1 MKRVVVLGCGPAG
14 LLAAHAAS
22 MAGASVVIYSIKRQS
37 PINGAQY
44 LHREIPGLTHGPD
57 GWITY
62 MKTGDR
68 DGYARKV
75 YGTADVHVSWDQ
87 WDAVSKPAWSM
98 QKIYMELWGMYEQ
111 AIRDQEIKPD
121 DLNNLD
127 FFGGF
132 DLCITSLPAHK
143 VCEKQHIFQSVEM
156 YIKDGFAPGV
166 IIPLNTIIYNGH
178 ESIPWHRASNLFG
191 FKSMEYGSMGA
202 AKGLQQNPNWTFYG
216 MKPTSPNCDCHP
228 HWMRVG
234 RFGQWKRGVLVH
246 HAFEEVER
254 AMHQMR

>member
-1 MKRVVVLGCGPAG
+1 VKRVVVLGCGPAG

-22 MAGASVVIYSIKRQS
+22 MAGADVKIISIKRQS

-62 MKTGDR
+62 IKTGGR

-75 YGTADVHVSWDQ
+75 YGTSDLEVSWDH
-87 WDAVSKPAWSM
+87 WDAASKPAWSM
-98 QKIYMELWGMYEQ
+98 QKIYTELWGMYEQ
-111 AIRDQEIKPD
+111 GIQDYEVKPGDIRELESEYSA
-121 DLNNLD
+121 DLL
-127 FFGGF
+127 
-132 DLCITSLPAHK
+132 ITSLPLHLICEHK
-143 VCEKQHIFQSVEM
+143 HIFQSVEM
-156 YIKDGFAPGV
+156 YIKDGFSPGV

-178 ESIPWHRASNLFG
+178 EGVPWHRASNLFG
-191 FKSMEYGSMGA
+191 FKSMEYGAAGA
-202 AKGLQQNPNWTFYG
+202 EAGLMANPNWTFYG
-216 MKPTSPNCDCHP
+216 LKPTEHNCDCHP

-254 AMHQMR
+254 AMLTL

>member
-22 MAGASVVIYSIKRQS
+22 MAGADVTILSIKKPS

-62 MKTGDR
+62 TKTGDR

-75 YGTADVHVSWDQ
+75 YGTADIEVSWDH
-87 WDAVSKPAWSM
+87 WDVTSQPAWSM
-98 QKIYMELWGMYEQ
+98 QRIYTELWGMYEQ
-111 AIRDQEIKPD
+111 GIVDCKINPD
-121 DLNNLD
+121 DLHSLE
-127 FFGGF
+127 GRGH
-132 DLCITSLPAHK
+132 DLLITSLPLHSI
-143 VCEKQHIFQSVEM
+143 CEGGHIFQSVDM
-156 YIKDGFAPGV
+156 YIKDGFPSDV
-166 IIPLNTIIYNGH
+166 DIPMNTIVYNGH
-178 ESIPWHRASNLFG
+178 ESMPWHRASNLFG
-191 FKSMEYGSMGA
+191 FKSMEYGKM
-202 AKGLQQNPNWTFYG
+202 PNGNTGHWTFHG
-216 MKPTSPNCDCHP
+216 LKPTAHDCDCHP

-254 AMHQMR
+254 ALQQMQ